1 MKSAAVETYG
11 LLEPFR
17 YVPRTAKKKVVE
29 GFLGQELDL
38 GYSSDGVSPMPEL
51 RRIIHSETLH
61 ERLAHEAKRL
71 RAEAKKLKPGAERE
85 ALLRLARQAE
95 IGSHMSEW
103 LSSPGLQPPR

>member
-1 MKSAAVETYG
+1 
-11 LLEPFR
+11 
-17 YVPRTAKKKVVE
+17 
-29 GFLGQELDL
+29 
-38 GYSSDGVSPMPEL
+38 MPEL

-71 RAEAKKLKPGAERE
+71 RAEAKKL
-85 ALLRLARQAE
+85 LLRLARQAE